1 MGLLSLGLDDKYA
14 VEGGR
19 VYLNGTQALVRLALE
34 QRRRDLALGR
44 DTAGFVTGYRGS
56 PLGSVDKEF
65 WRAQKFLDDHR
76 IRYLPGVNEDLAATS
91 LWGSQQLHLM
101 EGALADGVFGL
112 WYGKGPGVD
121 RSGDVFRHANLAGT
135 ATWGGV
141 LALAGDD
148 PGCKSSTV
156 PSQSEY
162 ALIDAQMP
170 LLYPANVQDLF
181 DFGLYGWAMSRFSG
195 CWVGVKTLTDTAESS
210 AAIEV
215 GPDRAPIR
223 RPDDVEFPDGGLHIR
238 WPDPPLQQE
247 DRLVRFKLPAAVAF
261 ARANGLNKIVIDA
274 PAGAKARIGIVAA
287 GKTYLD
293 TIQALGDL
301 GIGMDRAAAMGLRVL
316 KIGMLWPLEPEIVET
331 FAAGL
336 DEIVVVEEKR
346 PVLEGQIKN
355 RLYNMPAD
363 RRPRVVGKTDETGKP
378 LVPAASE
385 LDPGDIARVLAARL
399 RPLGLGAEAVAG
411 LAFLDARD
419 EALRQPSA
427 DVARIPYFCAGCPHN
442 TSTKVPEGS
451 HAVAGIGCHY
461 MAIWMDRRTATFTHM
476 GGEGANWIGLAPF
489 TSVPHVFANIGD
501 GTYFHSG
508 LLAIR
513 AAVASGVTMTY
524 KILYN
529 DAVAMTGGQPMDGPL
544 DVGMITRQV
553 EAEGV
558 ARIAVVSEQPERYA
572 GGAGL
577 AAGTTV
583 HHRDDMNDVQKTLR
597 QGNGVSVIV
606 YDQTCAAEKR
616 RRRKR
621 GLYPDPARRVF
632 INEAVCEGCGDCGVK
647 SNCVAIQPVE
657 TELGRKRMIDQGAC
671 NKDFS
676 CLEGFCPSFVTV
688 EGGMLKKPQG
698 VGEKPFPA
706 LPPAVARTTDAP
718 YRIVVTGIGGT
729 GVVTVAQ
736 LLGMAAH
743 LEGKAVAVLDVAGLA
758 QKNGAVYSHLT
769 IADKPDDIR
778 ATRIAA
784 GGADLLIGCDIVT
797 ATAEETR
804 RTLKPGHTQ
813 AVVNDHRVMTAA
825 FTRDPDMAFPD
836 RDLAAT
842 LIADTG
848 TDACR
853 FVDAGQLAA
862 KLLGDTVAANVF
874 MLGFAAQFGL
884 LPVSMDAIERAI
896 ELNGAAVAAN
906 KNALLWGRRAAHDLA
921 AVEAIAGRDATA
933 KPADDSLQGFIDR
946 RADDLVAYQG
956 PALAAKY
963 RHLVTRAAAAEA
975 ERTKGRAGLADAVAR
990 SYFKL
995 LAYKDEY
1002 EVARLFSDGRFRKS
1016 LRETFAGDCTL
1027 NFHLAPPLIADIDQ
1041 TTGEPRKRAFGPW
1054 AMTLF
1059 GWLAPFKFLR
1069 GTPFDPFGRSPDRRL
1084 ERRLIAEF
1092 EATAE
1097 ELIGRLSPDNH
1108 VLAVEIASLPLSM
1121 RGFGPVKARNVA
1133 AARARAA
1140 DLMGAL
1146 RAADVRPNAAE

>member
-65 WRAQKFLDDHR
+65 WRAQKFLDEHR

-135 ATWGGV
+135 AAWGGV

-210 AAIEV
+210 AAIDV

-223 RPDDVEFPDGGLHIR
+223 RPDGVEFPDGGLHIR

-261 ARANGLNKIVIDA
+261 ARANGLNRIVIDA
-274 PAGAKARIGIVAA
+274 PAGSKARIGIVAA

-293 TIQALGDL
+293 TLQALGDL
-301 GIGMDRAAAMGLRVL
+301 GIDRDRAAAIGLRVL

-346 PVLEGQIKN
+346 PVLEGQIKD

-385 LDPGDIARVLAARL
+385 LDLGDIARVLAARL
-399 RPLGLGAEAVAG
+399 RPLGLGAEAAAG

-419 EALRQPSA
+419 ETLRKSSA

-513 AAVASGVTMTY
+513 AAVAAGVTMTY

-597 QGNGVSVIV
+597 QGKGVSVIV

-621 GLYPDPARRVF
+621 GLYPDPPKRVF

-688 EGGMLKKPQG
+688 EGGMLRKPQG

-706 LPPAVARTTDAP
+706 LPAAVARSTDTP

-769 IADKPDDIR
+769 IADKADDIR
-778 ATRIAA
+778 ATRIAT

-797 ATAEETR
+797 ATAPETR
-804 RTLKPGHTQ
+804 RTLKPGRTQ

-842 LIADTG
+842 LLADTG
-848 TDACR
+848 DGACR
-853 FVDAGQLAA
+853 FVDAGRLAA

-874 MLGFAAQFGL
+874 MLGYAAQFGL
-884 LPVSMDAIERAI
+884 LPVSTDAIERAI

-906 KNALLWGRRAAHDLA
+906 KNALLWGRRSGGASA
-921 AVEAIAGRDATA
+921 
-933 KPADDSLQGFIDR
+933 
-946 RADDLVAYQG
+946 
-956 PALAAKY
+956 
-963 RHLVTRAAAAEA
+963 
-975 ERTKGRAGLADAVAR
+975 AR
-990 SYFKL
+990 SSGS
-995 LAYKDEY
+995 
-1002 EVARLFSDGRFRKS
+1002 V
-1016 LRETFAGDCTL
+1016 
-1027 NFHLAPPLIADIDQ
+1027 
-1041 TTGEPRKRAFGPW
+1041 
-1054 AMTLF
+1054 
-1059 GWLAPFKFLR
+1059 
-1069 GTPFDPFGRSPDRRL
+1069 TP
-1084 ERRLIAEF
+1084 A
-1092 EATAE
+1092 
-1097 ELIGRLSPDNH
+1097 
-1108 VLAVEIASLPLSM
+1108 
-1121 RGFGPVKARNVA
+1121 
-1133 AARARAA
+1133 
-1140 DLMGAL
+1140 
-1146 RAADVRPNAAE
+1146 